1 MPKIWLKASALVLLF
16 VSAAVSGM
24 VGGCG
29 YSLSPTPYGL
39 IEAMTVSVP
48 VAVNQSRFSDLGPM
62 LTKEIITRLDASSN
76 ISVRE
81 NAPARLTMTIK
92 SVSVTGGSWQRST
105 RHDDLPT
112 DSASRVASLTVEC
125 VLERPDPSGAAQP
138 LIRRQLFSSHRTFL
152 VSNDQAQV
160 ALRQSEAFEWLISD
174 LGQKVAQTMF
184 SEF

>member
-1 MPKIWLKASALVLLF
+1 MPQIWLKASVLILLF
-16 VSAAVSGM
+16 VAAAVSGI

-29 YSLSPTPYGL
+29 YSMSPTPYGL
-39 IEAMTVSVP
+39 MQAMTVSVP

-62 LTKEIITRLDASSN
+62 LTKEIITRLDASSS

-81 NAPARLTMTIK
+81 HAPARLTMTIK
-92 SVSVTGGSWQRST
+92 SVSVSGGSWQRST
-105 RHDDLPT
+105 RNDDIPT
-112 DSASRVASLTVEC
+112 DSASRVASITVES

-138 LIRRQLFSSHRTFL
+138 LIRRQLFSSRRTFL

-160 ALRQSEAFEWLISD
+160 ELRQSEAFEWLVSD
-174 LGQKVAQTMF
+174 LGQKIAQTMF